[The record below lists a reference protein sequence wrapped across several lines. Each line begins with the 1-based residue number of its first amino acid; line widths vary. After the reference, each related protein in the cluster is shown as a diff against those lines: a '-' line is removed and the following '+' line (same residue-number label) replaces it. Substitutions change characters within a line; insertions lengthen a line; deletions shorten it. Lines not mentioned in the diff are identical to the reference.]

1 MFERSEQ
8 DLEAQNSPGSSR
20 DGGRLRNRVSHYQK
34 DLRTLA
40 KKKNTELTDLL
51 EGLFWYQEFGSTISS
66 TGFDFAKHTTFRGS
80 LADLARSLAEAGKS
94 STTSVQLW

>member
-1 MFERSEQ
+1 MFKRSQ
-8 DLEAQNSPGSSR
+8 RDLEAQNSPGSSR

-40 KKKNTELTDLL
+40 KKKIPELTDLL
-51 EGLFWYQEFGSTISS
+51 EGLFWYQEFGSTTSS
-66 TGFDFAKHTTFRGS
+66 TSFDFAKHTSFRGS
-80 LADLARSLAEAGKS
+80 LTDLAQSLAEAGKS